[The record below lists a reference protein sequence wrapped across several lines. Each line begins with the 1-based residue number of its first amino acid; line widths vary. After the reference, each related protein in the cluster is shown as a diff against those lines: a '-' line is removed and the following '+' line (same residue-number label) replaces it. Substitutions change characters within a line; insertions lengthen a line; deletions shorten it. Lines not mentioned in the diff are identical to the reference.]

1 MAVMAAKSVPV
12 APYSA
17 RAMPGRLAPLFA
29 VVIALLLTGCGSDA
43 APPTSPAPG
52 SVTSPDYLAFRRQPT
67 ACGAEAPAAATAMSF
82 AAPGDAAVGGPI
94 EVVLHTS
101 CGPVRLR
108 LDPVAAPET
117 VNSFIFLARQ
127 GYFDG
132 TVSHRVLPGF
142 VFQAG
147 DPTAGGG
154 GSPGYTIPD
163 ELPPPDFAYTR
174 GVVAMANTG
183 APDSGGSQ
191 FFIVLADTTLPP
203 TYTVFGEVT
212 AGLEV
217 LDRIAALPLGP
228 NPPDPRDSRPL
239 QTVYLERVEVVG
251 G

>member
-1 MAVMAAKSVPV
+1 MPSRLTPVLAVAA
-12 APYSA
+12 
-17 RAMPGRLAPLFA
+17 
-29 VVIALLLTGCGSDA
+29 ALLTAACGAGTASPTSA
-43 APPTSPAPG
+43 APGTVSTAE
-52 SVTSPDYLAFRRQPT
+52 YLAFRRQPT
-67 ACGAEAPAAATAMSF
+67 ACGAEAPEAAMAMAF
-82 AAPGDAAVGGPI
+82 DAPGEAGLNGPA

-108 LDPVAAPET
+108 LDPAAAPET

-147 DPTAGGG
+147 DPTATGG

-163 ELPPPDFAYTR
+163 ELPPADFAYTR

-183 APDSGGSQ
+183 YPDSGGSQ
-191 FFIVLADTTLPP
+191 FFIALADIALPP
-203 TYTVFGEVT
+203 SYTVFGEVVE
-212 AGLEV
+212 GFDV
-217 LDRIAALPLGP
+217 LDRIAALPMGP
-228 NPPDPRDSRPL
+228 NPPDAVDSRPL
-239 QTVYLERVEVVG
+239 ETVYLERVEVVG